1 MQNNGYIWITL
12 AVILALVELWAIKS
26 IIGSKSKADR
36 KMLWIVL
43 VVFVPLLGLIVWG
56 VSGPKAINN
65 HPASTGPRNG

>member
-12 AVILALVELWAIKS
+12 AVILALVELWAIKR

-43 VVFVPLLGLIVWG
+43 VVFVPLVGLIVWG
-56 VSGPKAINN
+56 VAGPKAINN
-65 HPASTGPRNG
+65 NAASRNG

>member
-36 KMLWIVL
+36 KMLWSVL
-43 VVFVPLLGLIVWG
+43 VLFVPLVGVIVWG
-56 VSGPKAINN
+56 VAGPKAINYIA
-65 HPASTGPRNG
+65 ASRNG

>member
-36 KMLWIVL
+36 KMLCKL
-43 VVFVPLLGLIVWG
+43 TP
-56 VSGPKAINN
+56 
-65 HPASTGPRNG
+65 H